1 MKWTFPEGL
10 GVLCHTCGNSGG
22 VGWVGGG
29 GGVISSLQKCGKS
42 MVVLSE
48 IPSVVG
54 VWIFSGTTI
63 SRTMIQLIQ
72 KRGFPWH
79 RFKVCLLKFDL
90 IVKKVSK

>member
-10 GVLCHTCGNSGG
+10 GVLCYTCGNSGG
-22 VGWVGGG
+22 VGGG
-29 GGVISSLQKCGKS
+29 SSVSYKNGKS
-42 MVVLSE
+42 TVVLSE

-90 IVKKVSK
+90 IAKKVSK